1 MADFTLDFSD
11 TGADGTTTYTD
22 GTDSVDVTV
31 STPTNFGRSFSQ
43 SGDTLV
49 SSSVREPTSA
59 LITFGE
65 AVENISFEIY
75 DVDAAANSWDDKIT
89 VIARD
94 ALGNIVPVNF
104 SDLTANHSVTGNTV
118 EAEGNVS
125 PGVEGSGAPDTITVS
140 IPGPI
145 VSLEIIHDNG
155 DDFFRTGV
163 VHIGPIDFTS
173 EAVVPCFTPGTLICT
188 ASGEVAV
195 EDLKVGDRV
204 ITRDNGVQEIRWVG
218 AKTLSQKKLADSKE
232 LRPVEILAGS
242 LGNGLPERDMLLSP
256 NHRVLIANEVTAL
269 YFEEREVLVSC
280 KHLVS
285 KEGVSRV
292 SPDEVTYIH
301 FMFDRH
307 EIVLADGIWTE
318 SFQPGDYTL
327 KAIDSAQR
335 KELFEIFPEL
345 QDGDTAANY
354 PAARKVLKKHD
365 AVLIAGC

>member
-11 TGADGTTTYTD
+11 TGADGSTTYTD

-31 STPTNFGRSFSQ
+31 STPSNDGRSFTQ
-43 SGDTLV
+43 SGDTLR
-49 SSSVREPTSA
+49 SSGVEEPTSA
-59 LITFGE
+59 IITFGE
-65 AVENISFEIY
+65 SVENLSFEIY
-75 DVDAAANSWDDKIT
+75 DVDAGANSWDDQIT
-89 VIARD
+89 VIAKD
-94 ALGNIVPVNF
+94 AFGNIVPVTF
-104 SDLTANHSVTGNTV
+104 SDLESYHNVSGNTV
-118 EAEGNVS
+118 EAEGNTS
-125 PGVEGSGAPDTITVS
+125 PGVEGSGAADTITVT

-155 DDFFRTGV
+155 DDHYDAGV
-163 VHIGPIDFTS
+163 IRIGPIDFTS

-188 ASGEVAV
+188 AAGEIPV

-218 AKTLSQKKLADSKE
+218 SNTLSRQKLTDSKE

-242 LGNGLPERDMLLSP
+242 LGKGLPERDMLLSP
-256 NHRVLIANEVTAL
+256 NHRVLIANEVTSL
-269 YFEEREVLVSC
+269 YFEEREVLASC
-280 KHLVS
+280 KHLTS
-285 KEGVSRV
+285 REGVQRV
-292 SPDEVTYIH
+292 APDEVTYIH

-327 KAIDSAQR
+327 KSIDSAQR
-335 KELFEIFPEL
+335 KELFELFPEL
-345 QDGDTAANY
+345 QDGDTADIY
-354 PAARKVLKKHD
+354 PAARKVLKKHE